1 MAFLGNNNAAL
12 AAQREAI
19 TPIMPELMLTSSYLW
34 GAMDALD
41 GVMPV
46 GTRPTPIPTLP
57 QIGANPSVPNFDGG
71 PLGRGQAPQE
81 VPAYASCASYLLS
94 IEWTLLSDWATDS
107 DAKAIK
113 SFSALTHEMAPK
125 AFGSF
130 MDVMAQNDGSNV
142 IDTIVT
148 VNAGSL
154 TVNQANYFQ
163 AGQYVDIFTA
173 TNGTFVTTLQVAD
186 ENPNGGNIISTTT
199 AIPGTVL
206 AGMAIAVHGSTA
218 TSNSG
223 MLGLHY
229 FNTLSATGNYLG
241 IQRASY
247 PSRYVAN
254 GVALNNQGLTQ
265 SVVRAMQVAGAYSIG
280 GKFADSKKVIHCGP
294 DGVAAWEANY
304 TGVIT
309 ATRDSAGKRS
319 LDMLPEDPP
328 QYMAGLPILGPDKWG
343 NPRATPGR
351 IDVIDLAVYKR
362 LETKAMGELE
372 WGGQTDFPIVAG
384 DGGLAA
390 STISYMGVITQ
401 MICLNVRQQGVITGY
416 QIGKGILGH

>member
-1 MAFLGNNNAAL
+1 MAFLGNNSAAL

-19 TPIMPELMLTSSYLW
+19 SPIMPALMLTSSYLW
-34 GAMDALD
+34 GAFDAMD
-41 GVMPV
+41 GVTPV
-46 GTRPTPIPTLP
+46 GTRPTRIPTLP

-81 VPAYASCASYLLS
+81 VAAYASCASYLLS

-113 SFSALTHEMAPK
+113 GFSALTHEMAPK

-142 IDTIVT
+142 IDTIVSVGT
-148 VNAGSL
+148 GSL
-154 TVNQANYFQ
+154 TVNLANYFQ
-163 AGQYVDIFTA
+163 SGQYIDIFTA
-173 TNGTFVTTLQVAD
+173 VNGTFVTTLQVAV
-186 ENPNGGNIISTTT
+186 EAMNTNTIALTT
-199 AIPGTVL
+199 AVPSAVV

-229 FNTLSATGNYLG
+229 FNTLTDTGNYLG

-247 PSRYVAN
+247 PSRYVAS

-265 SVVRAMQVAGAYSIG
+265 SVIRGMQVAGAYAIG
-280 GKFADSKKVIHCGP
+280 QNFAEAEPVVHCGP
-294 DGVAAWEANY
+294 DAVAAWESNY

-309 ATRDSAGKRS
+309 ATRESAGSRS
-319 LDMLPEDPP
+319 LDMLPKDPP
-328 QYMAGLPILGPDKWG
+328 QMMAGRPILGPDQWG

-351 IDVIDLAVYKR
+351 IDFIDKSQYKR

-372 WGGQTDFPIVAG
+372 WGGQTDFPIVAN

-390 STISYMGVITQ
+390 STISYLGVVTQ
-401 MICLNVRQQGVITGY
+401 LVCLDVRKQGVITGFSTPRY
-416 QIGKGILGH
+416 VLGK

>member
-1 MAFLGNNNAAL
+1 MAFLGNDSAAL

-19 TPIMPELMLTSSYLW
+19 SPIMPELMLTSSYLW
-34 GAMDALD
+34 GKMDAMD
-41 GVMPV
+41 GVTPV
-46 GTRPTPIPTLP
+46 GTRPTRIPTMP

-81 VPAYASCASYLLS
+81 VTAYASCASYLLS
-94 IEWTLLSDWATDS
+94 IEWTLLADWATDS

-142 IDTIVT
+142 IDTIVA
-148 VNAGSL
+148 VGSGSL
-154 TVNQANYFQ
+154 TVNLANYFQ
-163 AGQYVDIFTA
+163 SGQFIDIFTA
-173 TNGTFVTTLQVAD
+173 ANGAFVTTLQVAV
-186 ENPNGGNIISTTT
+186 EAMNTNTIALTT
-199 AIPGTVL
+199 AVPGSVT

-223 MLGLHY
+223 MLGLKY
-229 FNTLSATGNYLG
+229 FNTLSDTGNYLG

-265 SVVRAMQVAGAYSIG
+265 SVVRGMQVAGAYAIG
-280 GKFADSKKVIHCGP
+280 NAYTDSNPVVHCGP
-294 DGVAAWEANY
+294 DGVAAWESNY

-309 ATRDSAGKRS
+309 ATRESAGSRS
-319 LDMLPEDPP
+319 LDMLPKDPP
-328 QYMAGLPILGPDKWG
+328 QYMAGRPILGPNQWG

-351 IDVIDLAVYKR
+351 ADFLDFADWKR

-372 WGGQTDFPIVAG
+372 WGGQTDFPIIAG

-390 STISYMGVITQ
+390 STISYLGVISQT
-401 MICLNVRQQGVITGY
+401 ICLNTRRQGVITGFAKPRY
-416 QIGKGILGH
+416 VLGA

>member
-1 MAFLGNNNAAL
+1 MGFLGNNSAAL
-12 AAQREAI
+12 AAQKEAI
-19 TPIMPELMLTSSYLW
+19 SPIMPALMLTSSYLW
-34 GAMDALD
+34 GKMDAMD
-41 GVMPV
+41 GVTPV
-46 GTRPTPIPTLP
+46 GTRPTRIPTLP

-113 SFSALTHEMAPK
+113 SYSSLTHEMAPK

-142 IDTIVT
+142 IDTVVA
-148 VNAGSL
+148 VNSGSL
-154 TVNQANYFQ
+154 SVNQANYFQ
-163 AGQYVDIFTA
+163 SGQYVDIFTG

-186 ENPNGGNIISTTT
+186 EDPNGGNVIHMTT
-199 AIPGTVL
+199 AIPGTVT

-223 MLGLHY
+223 MLGLKY

-254 GVALNNQGLTQ
+254 GVALSGQGLTQ
-265 SVVRAMQVAGAYSIG
+265 SVIRGMQVAGAYAIG
-280 GKFADSKKVIHCGP
+280 AAYTDSNPVVHCGP
-294 DGVAAWEANY
+294 DGVAAWESNY

-309 ATRDSAGKRS
+309 ATRESAGSRS
-319 LDMLPEDPP
+319 MDMLPKDPP
-328 QYMAGLPILGPDKWG
+328 QYMAGRPILGPDMWG

-351 IDVIDLAVYKR
+351 LDFLDFADWKR

-372 WGGQTDFPIVAG
+372 WGGQSEFPIMAN

-390 STISYMGVITQ
+390 STISYLGVVTQ
-401 MICLNVRQQGVITGY
+401 TVCLNSRRQGVVSGY
-416 QIGKGILGH
+416 QIGRYILGH

>member
-1 MAFLGNNNAAL
+1 MAFLGNDSAAL

-19 TPIMPELMLTSSYLW
+19 SPIMPALMLTSSYLW
-34 GAMDALD
+34 GTFDAMD
-41 GVMPV
+41 GVTPV
-46 GTRPTPIPTLP
+46 GTRPTRIPTMP

-81 VPAYASCASYLLS
+81 VTAYASCASYLLS

-113 SFSALTHEMAPK
+113 SFASLTHEMAPK

-142 IDTIVT
+142 IDTIVAVGT
-148 VNAGSL
+148 GSL
-154 TVNQANYFQ
+154 TVNLANYFQ
-163 AGQYVDIFTA
+163 SGQYVDIFTG
-173 TNGTFVTTLQVAD
+173 TNGAFVTTLQVAT
-186 ENPNGGNIISTTT
+186 EAMNTNTLAMTT
-199 AIPGTVL
+199 AIPGTVT

-229 FNTLSATGNYLG
+229 FNVLSDTGNYLG
-241 IQRASY
+241 VQRPSY

-254 GVALNNQGLTQ
+254 GVALNNQSLTQ
-265 SVVRAMQVAGAYSIG
+265 SVIRGMQVAGAYAIG
-280 GKFADSKKVIHCGP
+280 QTYTDSNPVVHCGP
-294 DGVAAWEANY
+294 DGVAAWESNY

-309 ATRDSAGKRS
+309 ATRDSAGSRS
-319 LDMLPEDPP
+319 LDMLPKDPP
-328 QYMAGLPILGPDKWG
+328 QYMAGRKILGPDQWG

-351 IDVIDLAVYKR
+351 LDFIDLADWKR
-362 LETKAMGELE
+362 LETKAMGQLE
-372 WGGQTDFPIVAG
+372 WGGQTDFPIIAS
-384 DGGLAA
+384 DGGLAS

-401 MICLNVRQQGVITGY
+401 TICLNPRRQGVITGFSKPRY
-416 QIGKGILGH
+416 VLGA

>member
-1 MAFLGNNNAAL
+1 MGFVGNDSAAL
-12 AAQREAI
+12 AAQKEAI

-34 GAMDALD
+34 GKMDAMD
-41 GVMPV
+41 GVTPV
-46 GTRPTPIPTLP
+46 GTRPTRIPTLP

-81 VPAYASCASYLLS
+81 VTAYASCASYLLS

-113 SFSALTHEMAPK
+113 SFAALTHEMAPK

-142 IDTIVT
+142 IDTIVSVGT
-148 VNAGSL
+148 GSL
-154 TVNQANYFQ
+154 TVNLANYFQ
-163 AGQYVDIFTA
+163 SGQYVDIFTA
-173 TNGTFVTTLQVAD
+173 VNGTYVTTLQVAV
-186 ENPNGGNIISTTT
+186 EAMNTNTIAMTT
-199 AIPGTVL
+199 AIPGTVT

-229 FNTLSATGNYLG
+229 FNTLSDTGNYLG

-265 SVVRAMQVAGAYSIG
+265 SVFRGMEVAGAYAIDKG
-280 GKFADSKKVIHCGP
+280 FTEANHVIHCGP
-294 DGVAAWEANY
+294 DGVAAWEGNY

-309 ATRDSAGKRS
+309 ATRESAGARS
-319 LDMLPEDPP
+319 LDMLPKDPP
-328 QYMAGLPILGPDKWG
+328 QYMGGHPILGPSKWG

-351 IDVIDLAVYKR
+351 IDLIDFSTYKR
-362 LETKAMGELE
+362 LETRAMGELE
-372 WGGQTDFPIVAG
+372 WGGQTDFPIIAN
-384 DGGLAA
+384 DGGLAS

-401 MICLNVRQQGVITGY
+401 TVCLDVRRQGVITGFSTPRY
-416 QIGKGILGH
+416 VLGK

>member
-1 MAFLGNNNAAL
+1 MAFVGNDSAAL

-19 TPIMPELMLTSSYLW
+19 SPIMPALMLQSSYLW
-34 GAMDALD
+34 GKMEAMD
-41 GVMPV
+41 GVTPV
-46 GTRPTPIPTLP
+46 GTRPTRLPTLP

-81 VPAYASCASYLLS
+81 VTAYASCASYLLS

-113 SFSALTHEMAPK
+113 SFAALTHEMAPK

-142 IDTIVT
+142 IDTIVA
-148 VNAGSL
+148 VGSGSL
-154 TVNQANYFQ
+154 TVNLANYFQ
-163 AGQYVDIFTA
+163 SGQYVDVYTS
-173 TNGTFVTTLQVAD
+173 TNGAYVTTLQVAV
-186 ENPNGGNIISTTT
+186 EAMNTNTIALTT
-199 AIPGTVL
+199 AVPNTVT
-206 AGMAIAVHGSTA
+206 AGMALAVHGSTA

-223 MLGLHY
+223 MTGLKY
-229 FNTLSATGNYLG
+229 NNVLSDTGNYYG

-265 SVVRAMQVAGAYSIG
+265 SVIRGMQVAGAYAIG
-280 GKFADSKKVIHCGP
+280 TAYTDSQPVVHCGP
-294 DGVAAWEANY
+294 DGVAAWESNY

-309 ATRDSAGKRS
+309 ATRESAGTRS
-319 LDMLPEDPP
+319 LDMLPKDPP
-328 QYMAGLPILGPDKWG
+328 QYMAGRPILGPDQWG

-351 IDVIDLAVYKR
+351 LDFLDFADWKR

-372 WGGQTDFPIVAG
+372 WGGQTDFPIVAS
-384 DGGLAA
+384 DGGLAS
-390 STISYMGVITQ
+390 STISYLGVITQ
-401 MICLNVRQQGVITGY
+401 TVCLNPRRQGVITGFSKPRY
-416 QIGKGILGH
+416 VLGA

>member
-1 MAFLGNNNAAL
+1 MAFVGNDSAAL

-19 TPIMPELMLTSSYLW
+19 SPIMPELMLTSSYLW
-34 GAMDALD
+34 GKMDAMD
-41 GVMPV
+41 GVTPV
-46 GTRPTPIPTLP
+46 GTRPTRIPTLP

-81 VPAYASCASYLLS
+81 VTAYASCASYLLS

-142 IDTIVT
+142 IDTIVAVGT
-148 VNAGSL
+148 GSL
-154 TVNQANYFQ
+154 TVNLANYFQ
-163 AGQYVDIFTA
+163 SGQYIDIFTA
-173 TNGTFVTTLQVAD
+173 VNGTYVTTLQVAV
-186 ENPNGGNIISTTT
+186 EAMNTNTIALTT
-199 AIPGTVL
+199 AVPSSVT

-229 FNTLSATGNYLG
+229 YNTLSDTGNYLG

-265 SVVRAMQVAGAYSIG
+265 SVVRGMQVAGAYAIG
-280 GKFADSKKVIHCGP
+280 TQYTDSNPVVHCGP
-294 DGVAAWEANY
+294 DAVAAWESNY

-309 ATRDSAGKRS
+309 ATRESAGTRS
-319 LDMLPEDPP
+319 LDMTPKDPP
-328 QYMAGLPILGPDKWG
+328 QTMAGRPILGPSEYG

-351 IDVIDLAVYKR
+351 VDFLDWADWKR
-362 LETKAMGELE
+362 LETKAMGEIE
-372 WGGQTDFPIVAG
+372 FGGQTVFPVVAS
-384 DGGLAA
+384 DGGLA
-390 STISYMGVITQ
+390 SSSISYMGIVSQ
-401 MICLNVRQQGVITGY
+401 CLCLNVRRQGVITGFSRPRY
-416 QIGKGILGH
+416 VLGA

>member
-1 MAFLGNNNAAL
+1 MSFNGNDSAAL

-19 TPIMPELMLTSSYLW
+19 SPIMPALMLTSSYLW
-34 GAMDALD
+34 GKMEAMD
-41 GVMPV
+41 GVTPV
-46 GTRPTPIPTLP
+46 GTRPTRIPTLP

-81 VPAYASCASYLLS
+81 VTAYVSCASYLLS

-130 MDVMAQNDGSNV
+130 MDVMAQNPGNNV
-142 IDTIVT
+142 IDTVVS
-148 VNAGSL
+148 VNSGALG
-154 TVNQANYFQ
+154 VGNANNFQ
-163 AGQYVDIFTA
+163 SGQYIDIFTA
-173 TNGTFVTTLQVAD
+173 ANGAFVTTLQVAD
-186 ENPNGGNIISTTT
+186 EDPNGGDLIHTTT

-223 MLGLHY
+223 MFGLQY
-229 FNTLSATGNYLG
+229 YNVLSATGNYLG
-241 IQRASY
+241 IQRPSY

-265 SVVRAMQVAGAYSIG
+265 SVFRAMQVAGARAIG
-280 GKFADSKKVIHCGP
+280 GAYEKSEKVIHCGP
-294 DGVAAWEANY
+294 DGVSAWESNY

-309 ATRDSAGKRS
+309 ATRESAGARS
-319 LDMLPEDPP
+319 LDMLPKDPP
-328 QYMAGLPILGPDKWG
+328 QYMGGLPILGPDQWG
-343 NPRATPGR
+343 NPRAAVGR
-351 IDVIDLAVYKR
+351 IDALDLSVCKR
-362 LETKAMGELE
+362 LETKMLGEIE
-372 WGGQTDFPIVAG
+372 WGGQSDWPVVAS
-384 DGGLAA
+384 DGGYAS
-390 STISYMGVITQ
+390 STISYMGVVSQIV
-401 MICLNVRQQGVITGY
+401 ILDVRKQGVITGFSKPAY
-416 QIGKGILGH
+416 WGT